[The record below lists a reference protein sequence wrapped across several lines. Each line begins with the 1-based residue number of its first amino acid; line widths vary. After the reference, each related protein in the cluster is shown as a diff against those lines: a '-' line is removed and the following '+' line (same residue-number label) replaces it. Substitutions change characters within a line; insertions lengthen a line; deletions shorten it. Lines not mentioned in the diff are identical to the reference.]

1 VSPMLELV
9 AVLSATLFAGAALYI
24 NLVEHPARLSCGTE
38 LALRQFAPSY
48 RRATVMQVFLA
59 LVATGAGLA
68 QWARAGGSLWLSGSL
83 AIASVIPFTLIVIF
97 PTNRKLLE
105 PGRDAASPETRSLLD
120 TWGRLHAVRSFL
132 SLAASL
138 LFAWAAVVG

>member
-1 VSPMLELV
+1 MSAMLEV
-9 AVLSATLFAGAALYI
+9 IAVVSATLFAGAALYI
-24 NLVEHPARLSCGTE
+24 NLVEHPARLACGTE

-48 RRATVMQVFLA
+48 KRARVMQVFLA

-68 QWARAGGSLWLSGSL
+68 QWTRAGGSLWLWGSL
-83 AIASVIPFTLIVIF
+83 AMVSVIPFTLIVIF

-105 PGRDAASPETRSLLD
+105 PGRDAASEETRSLLE
-120 TWGRLHAVRSFL
+120 TWGRLHAVRSLL

-138 LFAWAAVVG
+138 LFAWAAGG

>member
-1 VSPMLELV
+1 MSAMLEV
-9 AVLSATLFAGAALYI
+9 IAVVSATLFAGAALYI
-24 NLVEHPARLSCGTE
+24 NLVEHPARLACGTE

-48 RRATVMQVFLA
+48 KRATVMQVFLA

-68 QWARAGGSLWLSGSL
+68 QWARAGGSLWLWGSL
-83 AIASVIPFTLIVIF
+83 AMVSVIPFTMIVIF

-105 PGRDAASPETRSLLD
+105 RGRDAAPEETRSLLE
-120 TWGRLHAVRSFL
+120 TWGRLHAVRSLL

-138 LFAWAAVVG
+138 LFAWAAGG